1 MSVLQAVDREFL
13 LRPKSPRVIWL
24 RNQKMKN
31 FTVILTATYIHSMAN
46 EHILLR
52 WLRNISQLSFPVFT
66 TYNFKF
72 VHLLFTKKK
81 EEKIKM

>member
-31 FTVILTATYIHSMAN
+31 FTVILTATYIHFMATRAYITKMVTEYITIEFSSVHN
-46 EHILLR
+46 L
-52 WLRNISQLSFPVFT
+52 QL
-66 TYNFKF
+66 
-72 VHLLFTKKK
+72 
-81 EEKIKM
+81 

>member
-31 FTVILTATYIHSMAN
+31 FTVILTATYIHSMAT
-46 EHILLR
+46 R
-52 WLRNISQLSFPVFT
+52 A
-66 TYNFKF
+66 
-72 VHLLFTKKK
+72 
-81 EEKIKM
+81 